1 MTQFLLKNFN
11 QPTQTS
17 WYLAHLAT
25 TIQLPFVRPGS
36 FSMCYARVILTNNQF
51 DLYYARVILTNSQF
65 DLYYARVILTNNQF
79 DLTLCARTLF
89 ADTESFGLM
98 ELVITWMD
106 KNI

>member
-1 MTQFLLKNFN
+1 MTQFLLKTFN

-51 DLYYARVILTNSQF
+51 DLYYARVILTN
-65 DLYYARVILTNNQF
+65 NQF
-79 DLTLCARTLF
+79 DITLCARTLF

-98 ELVITWMD
+98 ELVLTWMD